1 MNESMKEMMGSMM
14 PTDAA
19 TEKMMLKKNEDEQ
32 NDLGIEAILLP
43 LGVFLLPLGCFYV
56 AKDSGIVTI

>member
-19 TEKMMLKKNEDEQ
+19 TEKMMQLVCEDEQ

-43 LGVFLLPLGCFYV
+43 LGVFLLPLGCFLCC
-56 AKDSGIVTI
+56 KCCKG

>member
-1 MNESMKEMMGSMM
+1 MNESMKETMGSMM

-19 TEKMMLKKNEDEQ
+19 TEKMMQLVCEDEQ

-43 LGVFLLPLGCFYV
+43 LGVFLLPLGCFLCY
-56 AKDSGIVTI
+56 KCCKG